1 MPERSVQ
8 GQMNQLRTFLKQK
21 LFKVWAVYFSVAALV
36 FCLLSGIIV
45 YCISVKITQPILELT
60 HRISENIERVQEM
73 KKDTSADAANKRIQF

>member
-36 FCLLSGIIV
+36 FCLLSGMIV

-60 HRISENIERVQEM
+60 HRISENIERV
-73 KKDTSADAANKRIQF
+73 